1 MDEGVSRSEPV
12 IRILAVAGAVVV
24 SSVLFLGL
32 GGFGFRLLTAAR
44 STPKPA
50 TAESAQGVAAA
61 PLPAVTD
68 GAVPLAATLPGK
80 PAMPPVSPEV
90 QKLLEVGK
98 GVFMQCA
105 ACHGPDGKA
114 PVSGMAP
121 HLAGSAIANGPSERM
136 AALVLNGVLPEGRF
150 QGVMVPW
157 KAMLTDE
164 QIAGVMTYV
173 RTQFG
178 NKGSPVTPGM
188 VAHARAK
195 YAGQTNPLKRSE
207 VEAINADLPPG

>member
-1 MDEGVSRSEPV
+1 MDEGVSRSELV
-12 IRILAVAGAVVV
+12 IRVLAVACAVVV
-24 SSVLFLGL
+24 STVLVFGL
-32 GGFGFRLLTAAR
+32 GVFGFRLITAAG
-44 STPKPA
+44 SPPKPA
-50 TAESAQGVAAA
+50 AADSAQDVAAA
-61 PLPAVTD
+61 PLSAVTE
-68 GAVPLAATLPGK
+68 GAAPLAATQPGK
-80 PAMPPVSPEV
+80 PAAPPVSPEV

-98 GVFMQCA
+98 GVFLQCA
-105 ACHGPDGKA
+105 ACHGADGKA
-114 PVSGMAP
+114 LVSGMAP
-121 HLAGSAIANGPSERM
+121 NLAGSAIANGPSERM

-207 VEAINADLPPG
+207 VEGINADLPPG